1 MSWRAIVATA
11 LALLAVLGLL
21 SRLYVFLV
29 TRD

>member
-1 MSWRAIVATA
+1 MSWRAIVGVA
-11 LALLAVLGLL
+11 LALVAVLGLL

>member
-1 MSWRAIVATA
+1 MSWRAIVVVG

-21 SRLYVFLV
+21 SRLYVFRL

>member
-1 MSWRAIVATA
+1 MSWRAIVVVG